1 MSTLGFSSYRDTPTL
16 GFPLD
21 KDSPQISPNMAK
33 GYRNPQQSTQFTSY
47 VDNQRP
53 KVLPTSY
60 EVKNQHSP
68 NQITHYEVTQT
79 PLESG
84 EYQETKSQ
92 VGQRPLLQTQNYPV
106 KTTIGSQMNNNK
118 VAHVPNGV
126 QQNRHPNVIRNNNGY
141 QGSNFQQYSPN
152 VVQIPVT
159 QNSSYKV
166 SSYQEPTVQN
176 SRNRG
181 PTVHNSSYQHST
193 VQQSSPNVVQ
203 SPVRQ
208 KTSYQVSQT
217 PGNMGIPS
225 FPVEGDITSL
235 INRGISNMADM
246 VLPNS
251 PLSNNGDIKLPNG
264 GIIIPGLPFNGNI
277 QFPNINGLSPLSSI
291 AGNADLNGGSFTFNG
306 NGNMPSPTNGNN
318 APTVAGN
325 GNGGVHSLTFQ
336 TNGSQG
342 GYVNPT
348 SPNNS
353 RNLEPGRE
361 ISEPEPVQ
369 SKIASRPA
377 SQQFQKLRQQCL
389 SAGRLWED
397 PDFTACSRSLYY
409 REPPSVPVQQIRWL
423 RPGVSLLGYMTFILI
438 N

>member
-1 MSTLGFSSYRDTPTL
+1 MSTLGFSSYRDSPTL
-16 GFPLD
+16 GFLLD
-21 KDSPQISPNMAK
+21 KDSPQISSNMANS
-33 GYRNPQQSTQFTSY
+33 YRNPQQSTQFMSY

-53 KVLPTSY
+53 QVLQTSY

-68 NQITHYEVTQT
+68 NQITQYEVTQT
-79 PLESG
+79 PLES
-84 EYQETKSQ
+84 EKYQETKNK
-92 VGQRPLLQTQNYPV
+92 VGQRPLSQPQNYPV
-106 KTTIGSQMNNNK
+106 KTAIGSQMNSNK
-118 VAHVPNGV
+118 VTQVPNRV
-126 QQNRHPNVIRNNNGY
+126 QQNRHQNVVGNNNGY
-141 QGSNFQQYSPN
+141 QGSNVQQYSPN
-152 VVQIPVT
+152 VVQFPVT
-159 QNSSYKV
+159 QNSSYKS

-176 SRNRG
+176 NSNRG
-181 PTVHNSSYQHST
+181 PTAHNSSYQHST
-193 VQQSSPNVVQ
+193 VQESSPNVVQ
-203 SPVRQ
+203 SPARQ

-291 AGNADLNGGSFTFNG
+291 AGNVDLNGGCFNFNG

-318 APTVAGN
+318 VPIVAGN
-325 GNGGVHSLTFQ
+325 GNGGVHSPTFQ

-342 GYVNPT
+342 GNVIPT

-353 RNLEPGRE
+353 RNLQPGSE
-361 ISEPEPVQ
+361 ISQPEPVQ
-369 SKIASRPA
+369 SEIASRPA

-389 SAGRLWED
+389 SAGRLYED
-397 PDFTACSRSLYY
+397 PDFPACSRSLYY

-423 RPGVSLLGYMTFILI
+423 RPGVS
-438 N
+438 